1 MRDELGRKIF
11 CFKYVA
17 TVLLTIAVLI
27 LGAFNVQQKRRYIPA
42 DDGASWVQA
51 ADGIQARVV
60 VAGGPADKAGIQRGD
75 ILKAINDQPIRNERN
90 VTQILYEL
98 FVWHTAKYTIVRN
111 EKEFTTTVIL
121 EAPMQGI
128 RHQRDLEVIGLIY
141 LLVGLF
147 VLLKRSRAP
156 HSLHFYFVCLT
167 SFIYYAFHFTGK
179 LNPFDWT
186 IFWFDLGASLLL
198 PPLFLH
204 FCLEFP
210 LRSRWLKQR
219 DRLLY
224 LIYAPTIVLFLAQLA
239 FIKGVIGFSP
249 SPIML
254 REILDN
260 LGDFHFGLY
269 FVLSALVLLQT
280 YRTVRTPELRQQM
293 KWVTRGTALAVIPYF
308 AFQTIPRLSGIST
321 ETYVDFAIFPLVLI
335 PISFGYAIHRY
346 RLMDVDII
354 FKRGVTYT
362 LATACVIGLYATV
375 VVVVGELLGARFE
388 PLSMVARV
396 VATIVAAL
404 LFAPIKDQFQ
414 IWLDKVFYRDRY
426 DVRQTLIDFGR
437 TLGSEVHLEK
447 MLDRIVDRLGRA
459 LFVSRSAIF
468 MEHPFDPSRF
478 VPARTSGLTIRE
490 NADFS
495 FLKLTTDRRYI
506 FFETDLHDLN
516 YFIPCR
522 VKDRVIA
529 YIALGRTQN
538 GDYLTSEDL
547 ELVETVSDYVG
558 IALENARLY
567 RFLEQKAAEY
577 QSLKDFSE
585 NIVESI
591 NVGVLV
597 EDVDGRIVGWNRA
610 LEILTGR
617 SRHDAIGRRTYN
629 FIPSEFLRRLVENR
643 QLYKQPWIGLTVN
656 FSATSLVD
664 KIGNTRGTLIMID
677 NITDRVRLEDQL
689 IQNDKLTSIGL
700 LAAGV
705 AHEVNTPLAVIS
717 SYSQM
722 LRKEISPQDSGHKL
736 LEKITKQTFRAS
748 EIVNS
753 LLSFSRTNATE
764 FSDVAIDQIIS
775 DTLSL
780 MEHQLKSGRIR
791 VEQELRAE
799 CPITFGNAGRLQQVF
814 LNLLVNARDAMPEGG
829 ELRVLTE
836 TMNSKIEILVQDT
849 GTGIS
854 PENIKKIYDPFFT
867 TKAPG
872 KGTGL
877 DLSVSYGIV
886 QEHGGTISVESKQGV
901 GTTFRL
907 ELPLVRKTVNV

>member
-1 MRDELGRKIF
+1 MSRRIF
-11 CFKYVA
+11 SFRYVS
-17 TVLLTIAVLI
+17 TVLLTVAVLI
-27 LGAFNVQQKRRYIPA
+27 LGGLNVQQKRKYTPP
-42 DDGASWVQA
+42 DDGVSWVL
-51 ADGIQARVV
+51 GNNGTQARFVV
-60 VAGGPADKAGIQRGD
+60 QGPAEKAGIQAGD
-75 ILKAINDQPIRNERN
+75 VVKAIDGQPVRNDRH

-98 FVWHTAKYTIVRN
+98 GSWQRATYTIVRN
-111 EKEFTTTVIL
+111 EKEIQTVVVL
-121 EAPMQGI
+121 EPPQQFL
-128 RHQRDLEVIGLIY
+128 RQQKYLEVIGLIY
-141 LLVGLF
+141 FLVGFF

-156 HSLHFYFVCLT
+156 HALHFYLVCLT
-167 SFIYYAFHFTGK
+167 SFIFYAFHSTGK
-179 LNPFDWT
+179 FNPFDWT

-210 LRSRWLKQR
+210 LRQTWIKHRSA
-219 DRLLY
+219 LLSLVY
-224 LIYAPTIVLFLAQLA
+224 VPGILLFLAQLA
-239 FIKGVIGFSP
+239 FVNGVIAIAP
-249 SPIML
+249 SPIVL
-254 REILDN
+254 RDVLDG
-260 LGDFHFGLY
+260 LGDFHFGLF
-269 FVLSALVLLQT
+269 FVLSAVVLIHT
-280 YRTVRTPELRQQM
+280 YRTVQTPELRQQM

-308 AFQTIPRLSGIST
+308 VLQSLPRMLGMVPG
-321 ETYVDFAIFPLVLI
+321 TYVEISIFPLVLL

-375 VVVVGELLGARFE
+375 VVIVGELLGAGFE
-388 PLSMVARV
+388 PLSTVARV

-414 IWLDKVFYRDRY
+414 IWLDRFFYRDRY

-437 TLGSEVHLEK
+437 TLSSEVHLER

-468 MEHPFDPSRF
+468 IEHPFDPSRF
-478 VPARTSGLTIRE
+478 IPARTSGLSFAE
-490 NADFS
+490 EMDFG
-495 FLKLTTDRRYI
+495 FLKANLDRPYI
-506 FFETDLHDLN
+506 FFENDLHGLN

-522 VKDRVIA
+522 FKDRVIG

-547 ELVETVSDYVG
+547 ELLETVADYVG
-558 IALENARLY
+558 IALENGRLY
-567 RFLEQKAAEY
+567 RSLEHKAAEY

-585 NIVESI
+585 NIIESI

-597 EDVDGRIVGWNRA
+597 EDVNGRIVGWNRA

-617 SRHDAIGRRTYN
+617 SRHDAIGRRTEN
-629 FIPSEFLRRLVENR
+629 FIPPDFLQPLLENG
-643 QLYKQPWIGLTVN
+643 QLYKQPWIGLMVN
-656 FSATSLVD
+656 FTATSLVD
-664 KIGNTRGTLIMID
+664 KVGNTRGTLIIID

-689 IQNDKLTSIGL
+689 IQNEKLTSIGL
-700 LAAGV
+700 MAAGV

-722 LRKEISPQDSGHKL
+722 LRKEMSPEDWRHKL

-748 EIVNS
+748 EIVNN
-753 LLSFSRTNATE
+753 LLNFSRTNATE
-764 FSDVAIDQIIS
+764 FTEVDVHRVIK
-775 DTLSL
+775 DTLAL
-780 MEHQLKSGRIR
+780 VEHQLRTAGIR

-799 CPITFGNAGRLQQVF
+799 YPLTVGNAGRLQQVF

-829 ELRVLTE
+829 ELRLVTDTLH
-836 TMNSKIEILVQDT
+836 SKIEILVQDT

-854 PENIKKIYDPFFT
+854 AENIKKIYDPFFT

-877 DLSVSYGIV
+877 GLSVSYGIV
-886 QEHGGTISVESKQGV
+886 QEHGGSISVESKPGT
-901 GTTFRL
+901 GTTFTL

>member
-1 MRDELGRKIF
+1 MRDQMGRKIF
-11 CFKYVA
+11 SFKYVA

-60 VAGGPADKAGIQRGD
+60 VAGGPADKAGIQQGD

-121 EAPMQGI
+121 EAPVQGI

-141 LLVGLF
+141 LLVGTF
-147 VLLKRSRAP
+147 VLLKRSRAQNA
-156 HSLHFYFVCLT
+156 LHFYFVCLT
-167 SFIYYAFHFTGK
+167 SFVLYAFHATGK
-179 LNPFDWT
+179 FNSFDWT
-186 IFWFDLGASLLL
+186 IFWFDLAASLML

-204 FCLEFP
+204 FCLDFP
-210 LRSRWLKQR
+210 LRNSWLKQR
-219 DRLLY
+219 HGLLY
-224 LIYAPTIVLFLAQLA
+224 LIYIPSAALFLAQLA
-239 FIKGVIGFSP
+239 FIKGVIGFAP
-249 SPIML
+249 SPIVL
-254 REILDN
+254 RDILNN

-269 FVLSALVLLQT
+269 FVFSAIVLIQT
-280 YRTVRTPELRQQM
+280 YRTVRTPELRQQL
-293 KWVTRGTALAVIPYF
+293 KWVTRGSALAVIPYF
-308 AFQTIPRLSGIST
+308 LFQSIPRVSGLT
-321 ETYVDFAIFPLVLI
+321 PETYVDFAILPLVLI

-362 LATACVIGLYATV
+362 LATACVIAFYVTV
-375 VVVVGELLGARFE
+375 VVIAGESAAGFE
-388 PLSMVARV
+388 PLSTVTRV
-396 VATIVAAL
+396 IATIVAAL

-414 IWLDKVFYRDRY
+414 IWLDKFFYSDRY

-437 TLGSEVHLEK
+437 TLGSEVDLDN
-447 MLDRIVDRLGRA
+447 MLDRIVDRLERA
-459 LFVSRSAIF
+459 LFVNRAAIF
-468 MEHPFDPSRF
+468 LEHPFDPSRF
-478 VPARTSGLTIRE
+478 VAARVTGPTIPDD
-490 NADFS
+490 ADFS
-495 FLKLTTDRRYI
+495 FLKSSTDRPCI
-506 FFETDLHDLN
+506 FFENDLYHLN
-516 YFIPCR
+516 SFIPCH

-529 YIALGRTQN
+529 YIGLGRTEN
-538 GDYLTSEDL
+538 GDYLTSEDM
-547 ELVETVSDYVG
+547 ELLETVSDYVG

-567 RFLEQKAAEY
+567 RSLEQKANEY
-577 QSLKDFSE
+577 QTLKDFNE
-585 NIVESI
+585 NIIESI
-591 NVGVLV
+591 NVGVVV
-597 EDVDGRIVGWNRA
+597 EDVDGLIVGWNRA
-610 LEILTGR
+610 LETLT
-617 SRHDAIGRRTYN
+617 RRTHRETLGRQTEEI
-629 FIPSEFLRRLVENR
+629 IPAHFLQRLVDNR
-643 QLYKQPWIGLTVN
+643 HLYKQPWNGLIVN

-664 KIGNTRGTLIMID
+664 KSGATRGRLIIID
-677 NITDRVRLEDQL
+677 NITDRIRLEDQL

-722 LRKEISPQDSGHKL
+722 LRKEISPEDSRNKL

-748 EIVNS
+748 EIVNR
-753 LLSFSRTNATE
+753 LLNFSRTNATE
-764 FSDVAIDQIIS
+764 FTEVDIHQLIT
-775 DTLSL
+775 DTIALL
-780 MEHQLKSGRIR
+780 QHQLKSGRIR

-829 ELRVLTE
+829 ELRVLTD

-877 DLSVSYGIV
+877 GLSVSYGIV
-886 QEHGGTISVESKQGV
+886 QEHGGTISVESRQGV